1 MKTLKLSLIAI
12 TICLF
17 SVATYGQHSLRN
29 TVYITPGMNMP
40 THNFGYPTNAKSASL
55 NTLGAGFGIGM
66 LFYFNDTDAEVAS
79 LLNYG
84 LDFTVAEFVVNNNVI
99 VDTNAVN
106 YNTGGLFGYSP
117 DSELNSRMLSM
128 KIGPVLTI
136 VPQDKIGIDIYAQ
149 GMLSLSSFDFYN
161 TEKGIID
168 RSASMMPQYRIATG
182 FRVGY
187 HVLFVNFEYS
197 WGEPVVRKQSAI
209 NPAQI
214 TEFKVDQSFF
224 RLGLTFKFTAF
235 K

>member
-1 MKTLKLSLIAI
+1 MKTLKFSSLALAFCLISIA
-12 TICLF
+12 
-17 SVATYGQHSLRN
+17 SSGQYSLRN

-40 THNFGYPTNAKSASL
+40 THNFGYPTNATNASL
-55 NTLGAGFGIGM
+55 NTLGAGFGVGM
-66 LFYFNDTDAEVAS
+66 LFYFNDTNAEVAS

-84 LDFTVAEFVVNNNVI
+84 LDFTVAEFVVNSNVI
-99 VDTNAVN
+99 VDPNSN
-106 YNTGGLFGYSP
+106 NNIEDGWYWYSP
-117 DSELNSRMLSM
+117 DPELNSRMISM
-128 KIGPVLTI
+128 KLGPVLTI
-136 VPQDKIGIDIYAQ
+136 VPQGKIGIDIYAQ

-161 TEKGIID
+161 TEKDLID
-168 RSASMMPQYRIATG
+168 RSASMMPQYRVASG

-197 WGEPVVRKQSAI
+197 WGEPVVRKQSAT